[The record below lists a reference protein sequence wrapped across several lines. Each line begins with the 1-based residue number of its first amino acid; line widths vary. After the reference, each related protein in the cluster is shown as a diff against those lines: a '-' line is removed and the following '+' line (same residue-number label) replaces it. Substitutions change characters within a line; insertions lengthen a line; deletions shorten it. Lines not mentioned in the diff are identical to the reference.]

1 MLCDRMCTAEWSA
14 LRLCHLAVSQQ
25 FAKRILR
32 WRRPPP
38 AVLKLEKERE
48 FERGERDLSASF
60 LCFLFSP
67 IARCPR
73 IFLLTTSSRLQS
85 EERTIKAKQRQK
97 GGNDHGKEG
106 RKNSE
111 ISVGCFF
118 FGSLPT
124 YFLFSADRS
133 ILFLIFERPGILAII
148 NVYTILLSACGPVL
162 LRRRRSRVG
171 MNGMFPPVRRKK
183 VASVQLE

>member
-1 MLCDRMCTAEWSA
+1 MSPCSESA
-14 LRLCHLAVSQQ
+14 ICETHSEVAASSPRRLKAG
-25 FAKRILR
+25 
-32 WRRPPP
+32 
-38 AVLKLEKERE
+38 ERE
-48 FERGERDLSASF
+48 RFRKREGGEIF
-60 LCFLFSP
+60 LLHFFVSLP
-67 IARCPR
+67 RCPR

-97 GGNDHGKEG
+97 GENDHGKEG
-106 RKNSE
+106 SKTPKFP
-111 ISVGCFF
+111 VGCFF

>member
-1 MLCDRMCTAEWSA
+1 MVYCDLCDISIMLCDRMCSRVH
-14 LRLCHLAVSQQ
+14 RLCHLAVSQQ

-106 RKNSE
+106 EVKLPNFPWGVSSLE
-111 ISVGCFF
+111 VFQPTSFFSGQKYFISPF
-118 FGSLPT
+118 
-124 YFLFSADRS
+124 
-133 ILFLIFERPGILAII
+133 
-148 NVYTILLSACGPVL
+148 
-162 LRRRRSRVG
+162 
-171 MNGMFPPVRRKK
+171 
-183 VASVQLE
+183 